1 MSRFA
6 QIVFVPFAF
15 LVHGSLVQAQV
26 VEETAEASVF
36 SGPQV
41 GETLPGFKVTS
52 LIEASAGQEFDP
64 VSEAKDEPIVLV
76 FLHELTRPGFGLMR
90 AVTRFAASRKDPGMK
105 AAVVFLTDDATKTKN
120 WSKNVQRLFTENV
133 HYGVSMEGKE
143 GPGAY
148 GLNRNVIATV
158 LVGKQ
163 GKVTGNFALLQP
175 QLQVDGPAIV
185 EAIVAVTGGG
195 KVPSMAELEQ
205 LYAGRSRMSRTRP
218 QDGSKG
224 RMDAAERDPRLA
236 NMLRAVINKQASNEE
251 VYAAA
256 SRIEAYVANRSN
268 VKTELIGILDTVV
281 NSDRFSDYGT
291 PEAQKVL
298 KRLWEKYSEGKKRG
312 QQEVE
317 ANAETS
323 PEEE

>member
-1 MSRFA
+1 M
-6 QIVFVPFAF
+6 
-15 LVHGSLVQAQV
+15 
-26 VEETAEASVF
+26 
-36 SGPQV
+36 
-41 GETLPGFKVTS
+41 
-52 LIEASAGQEFDP
+52 
-64 VSEAKDEPIVLV
+64 
-76 FLHELTRPGFGLMR
+76 
-90 AVTRFAASRKDPGMK
+90 
-105 AAVVFLTDDATKTKN
+105 
-120 WSKNVQRLFTENV
+120 
-133 HYGVSMEGKE
+133 
-143 GPGAY
+143 
-148 GLNRNVIATV
+148 
-158 LVGKQ
+158 
-163 GKVTGNFALLQP
+163 TGNFALLQP

-205 LYAGRSRMSRTRP
+205 QYAGRSRMSRTRP

-251 VYAAA
+251 VHAAA

-323 PEEE
+323 SEEE